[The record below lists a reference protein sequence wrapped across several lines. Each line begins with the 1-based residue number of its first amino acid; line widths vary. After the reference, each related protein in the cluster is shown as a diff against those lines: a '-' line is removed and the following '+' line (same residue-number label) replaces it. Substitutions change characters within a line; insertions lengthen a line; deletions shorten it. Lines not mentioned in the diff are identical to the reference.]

1 MTMVAFTPNTAP
13 ATSAAAVAFLLL
25 LLAVAAGFDTWLA
38 LAPTGSHTNRRR
50 LQRLQPKRSYWCGP
64 APKRWRQARC
74 LSLGV
79 VVAAL
84 VAVAAVVVVVEF
96 GTAADRAA

>member
-1 MTMVAFTPNTAP
+1 M
-13 ATSAAAVAFLLL
+13 AFLLL
-25 LLAVAAGFDTWLA
+25 LLAVAAGFDTWLVLA
-38 LAPTGSHTNRRR
+38 LVPTGLHTNRRR
-50 LQRLQPKRSYWCGP
+50 LQRLQPKRW
-64 APKRWRQARC
+64 WQARC

-79 VVAAL
+79 GVAAL

>member
-1 MTMVAFTPNTAP
+1 M
-13 ATSAAAVAFLLL
+13 AFLLL
-25 LLAVAAGFDTWLA
+25 LLAVAAGFDTWLVLA
-38 LAPTGSHTNRRR
+38 LVPTGLHTNRRR

-64 APKRWRQARC
+64 APRRWRRARC

-79 VVAAL
+79 GVAAL